1 MKSVLA
7 KLEKRHLLIVFEEN
21 IMKRRIFLKGG
32 VLTGFVIPYFK
43 LIASSSL
50 LLPVKLLASWNKE
63 AFYATDMKTASA
75 ALGDTTTHA
84 VESEHVFLD
93 VKDIAENAAVVP
105 IKVSTDLENA
115 KIIRIYVENNPNPL
129 IATFKLTQYTDNF
142 VFIRTKM
149 RETSNVIA
157 MVEANDQLYMA
168 KKQIKVTAGGCGG

>member
-1 MKSVLA
+1 
-7 KLEKRHLLIVFEEN
+7 
-21 IMKRRIFLKGG
+21 MKRRIFLKGSL
-32 VLTGFVIPYFK
+32 LTGVVIPFFK
-43 LIASSSL
+43 IVVGSFL
-50 LLPVKLLASWNKE
+50 LLPVKLLANWNKE
-63 AFYATDMKTASA
+63 AFQATDMKTANK
-75 ALGDTTTHA
+75 ALGDTVLA

-105 IKVSTDLENA
+105 IKVSTDIENA
-115 KIIRIYVENNPNPL
+115 EIIRIYVENNPNPL

-157 MVEANDQLYMA
+157 MVEAGDQLYMA